1 MSFEEQVLAALGEI
15 KQSINRL
22 EARVENIETRL
33 DRIEVRVENLENRLD
48 RIEARVEN
56 LEKRLG
62 NLEER
67 VEIVEGQ
74 TAENTAILRALEHRV
89 EESSSRIEEM
99 SINMNKEFG
108 LLRAEMNKK
117 FQEIDDKFGG
127 VYKVL
132 GEHAV
137 KLAM

>member
-1 MSFEEQVLAALGEI
+1 MSFEEQVLTALGEI

-22 EARVENIETRL
+22 EVRVENIETRL
-33 DRIEVRVENLENRLD
+33 DRIE
-48 RIEARVEN
+48 A
-56 LEKRLG
+56 K
-62 NLEER
+62 
-67 VEIVEGQ
+67 VEIIERQ
-74 TAENTAILRALEHRV
+74 TAENTAISRALEHK
-89 EESSSRIEEM
+89 
-99 SINMNKEFG
+99 NMNKEFG
-108 LLRAEMNKK
+108 LLRAEINKK

>member
-1 MSFEEQVLAALGEI
+1 MSFEEQVLTALGEI

-22 EARVENIETRL
+22 EVRVENIETRL
-33 DRIEVRVENLENRLD
+33 DRIE
-48 RIEARVEN
+48 A
-56 LEKRLG
+56 K
-62 NLEER
+62 
-67 VEIVEGQ
+67 VEIIERQ
-74 TAENTAILRALEHRV
+74 TAENTAISRALEHKLENV
-89 EESSSRIEEM
+89 
-99 SINMNKEFG
+99 NMNKEFG
-108 LLRAEMNKK
+108 LLRAEINKK

>member
-1 MSFEEQVLAALGEI
+1 MSFEEQVLTALGEI

-22 EARVENIETRL
+22 EARVENIEIRLGRLETRA
-33 DRIEVRVENLENRLD
+33 ENL
-48 RIEARVEN
+48 EARVEN
-56 LEKRLG
+56 IEGRL
-62 NLEER
+62 
-67 VEIVEGQ
+67 EIVEGQ

-89 EESSSRIEEM
+89 EESSARIEEM
-99 SINMNKEFG
+99 STNMNKEFG

-117 FQEIDDKFGG
+117 FQEIDNKFDG

>member
-22 EARVENIETRL
+22 EARVEN
-33 DRIEVRVENLENRLD
+33 LEN
-48 RIEARVEN
+48 
-56 LEKRLG
+56 RLG
-62 NLEER
+62 NLEAR

-89 EESSSRIEEM
+89 EESSARIEEM